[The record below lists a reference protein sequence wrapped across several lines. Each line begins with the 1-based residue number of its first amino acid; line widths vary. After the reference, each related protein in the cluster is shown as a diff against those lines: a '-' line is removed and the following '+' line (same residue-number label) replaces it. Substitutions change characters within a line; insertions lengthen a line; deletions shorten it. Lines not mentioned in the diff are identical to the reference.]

1 MQALTNKTF
10 TPITWDRA
18 GVAGSFVCI
27 THCIAT
33 PFLAAAFPI
42 LAVNEKGTHIGLT
55 VVLMLIGL
63 LAFLPGYRNHSKPH
77 MALVAAIGFAM
88 LVSGGIHPGNVGE
101 RDAGNGADRRWGA
114 APHHRA
120 SEQCLLL
127 STLLRMCQTAV

>member
-1 MQALTNKTF
+1 MQALTTKTL
-10 TPITWDRA
+10 TPIIWDRA

-55 VVLMLIGL
+55 VALMLIGI
-63 LAFLPGYRNHSKPH
+63 LAFRPGYRHHSKPH

-88 LVSGGIHPGNVGE
+88 LVLAVFIPETLANETLETGLTVVGGLLLITAHLSNVC
-101 RDAGNGADRRWGA
+101 RDALACAGGDW
-114 APHHRA
+114 
-120 SEQCLLL
+120 
-127 STLLRMCQTAV
+127 